1 MKIKNIINSNFC
13 IDSRLLKKN
22 DVFFDFLSN
31 SKKINP
37 FLKSIIKKKPSLIF
51 SSIKVNYRNSII
63 SKNIRNLY
71 LSLIKKKYKKI
82 PKNIF
87 AVTGTNG
94 KTSVANFF
102 YQLHILNKK
111 SCANIGTLGYFY
123 NKKRKKNN
131 LTTPSNL
138 DIYNFLNF
146 INKKKIRTVILEASS
161 HGLDQDRLS
170 GLKFNGVVF
179 TNFSQDHLDY
189 HKSMQAYLNAKLKLF
204 RQNLKK
210 KGIIVCNNNIK
221 KILIKNKISKIY
233 FKYVLD
239 NKIKYPIKIINVKK
253 NNSKTLIKINFK
265 NNIYTFNLNL
275 IGQFQIENL
284 YQSLILALSSGLKIN
299 EVFKV
304 LEKIKPIEGRLN
316 IIKNKKK
323 TICIDYA
330 HTPDGL
336 KKVIETLKN
345 HYNKKVNIV
354 FGCGGNRDT
363 DKRKKMG
370 QIANKLCNK
379 VILTNDNPR
388 EEDPKNITKQ
398 IFQSVK
404 KAEVIHN
411 RKLAIKKG
419 IKITKK
425 NEVLLIAGKGH
436 ENYQIFKNK
445 IIYFSDF
452 DVAKKNLFI

>member
-1 MKIKNIINSNFC
+1 M
-13 IDSRLLKKN
+13 
-22 DVFFDFLSN
+22 
-31 SKKINP
+31 
-37 FLKSIIKKKPSLIF
+37 
-51 SSIKVNYRNSII
+51 
-63 SKNIRNLY
+63 
-71 LSLIKKKYKKI
+71 
-82 PKNIF
+82 
-87 AVTGTNG
+87 
-94 KTSVANFF
+94 
-102 YQLHILNKK
+102 
-111 SCANIGTLGYFY
+111 
-123 NKKRKKNN
+123 
-131 LTTPSNL
+131 
-138 DIYNFLNF
+138 
-146 INKKKIRTVILEASS
+146 
-161 HGLDQDRLS
+161 
-170 GLKFNGVVF
+170 
-179 TNFSQDHLDY
+179 
-189 HKSMQAYLNAKLKLF
+189 
-204 RQNLKK
+204 
-210 KGIIVCNNNIK
+210 
-221 KILIKNKISKIY
+221 
-233 FKYVLD
+233 
-239 NKIKYPIKIINVKK
+239 
-253 NNSKTLIKINFK
+253 
-265 NNIYTFNLNL
+265 
-275 IGQFQIENL
+275 
-284 YQSLILALSSGLKIN
+284 LALSSGLKIN
-299 EVFKV
+299 EIFKV

-388 EEDPKNITKQ
+388 GEDPKNIIKH

-404 KAEVIHN
+404 KAEVIYN
-411 RKLAIKKG
+411 RKLAIKKA

-425 NEVLLIAGKGH
+425 KEVLLIAGKGH